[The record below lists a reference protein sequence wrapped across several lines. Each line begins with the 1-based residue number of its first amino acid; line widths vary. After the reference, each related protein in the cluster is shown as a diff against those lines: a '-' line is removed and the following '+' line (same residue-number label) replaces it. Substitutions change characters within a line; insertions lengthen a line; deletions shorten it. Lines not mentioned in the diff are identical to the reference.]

1 MQGLRPHEGPV
12 VDGDGDAIDR
22 RGQARQARPLDQLRA
37 EEQQF
42 VLVSFD
48 AEVDLNVE

>member
-1 MQGLRPHEGPV
+1 MNGLRPHQGLV
-12 VDGDGDAIDR
+12 VDGGGDAIDR
-22 RGQARQARPLDQLRA
+22 RGQPRQPRLPDQLRA

-48 AEVDLNVE
+48 AEVDLKVK